1 MAMTRNQQQLLWST
15 ATSITLSTNT
25 EVECDPI
32 AFDDSDVAAVLQ
44 IDVNNQGT
52 PTSGDTLTVRIKPTS
67 GDNNADAADDYDTNE
82 HCEQYQLDTV
92 SANFPG
98 ENPARLTIS
107 LNHII
112 GAKGLKVGVQWN
124 SAAPGTRNAVVRG
137 RLGTV
142 RAA

>member
-1 MAMTRNQQQLLWST
+1 MGVSRNQQQLLWSS

-25 EVECDPI
+25 EAECDAI
-32 AFDDSDVAAVLQ
+32 TLDATDVGIGLQ
-44 IDVNNQGT
+44 IEVSNQGT
-52 PTSGDTLTVRIKPTS
+52 PTSGDTLTVRIKPTF

-92 SANFPG
+92 SANSPG
-98 ENPARLTIS
+98 ENPARLTIP